1 MLFRKPLAPVATF
14 TTAAVTLVLIS
25 LIFLTSSYYVK
36 PAFSDGLF
44 QDQLSASVGERKVG
58 LFIKMIP
65 RVVTTETLKKDKIQQ
80 LNLGYLI
87 QVTTEHIFM

>member
-14 TTAAVTLVLIS
+14 TTAVTLILIS
-25 LIFLTSSYYVK
+25 LIFLTLSYYVK

-65 RVVTTETLKKDKIQQ
+65 SIVTTETLKKDKIQQ

-87 QVTTEHIFM
+87 QVTMEHIFM

>member
-1 MLFRKPLAPVATF
+1 MLFRKPLAPAATF

-44 QDQLSASVGERKVG
+44 QDQLSASVGEGKVG
-58 LFIKMIP
+58 LFTKTILS
-65 RVVTTETLKKDKIQQ
+65 VVTTETLKKDKIHQ
-80 LNLGYLI
+80 LNLAYLI
-87 QVTTEHIFM
+87 QVTMEHIFM